1 MYTCMLFHHGGTF
14 QSARVLAFLVKD
26 YIFQWKRRKR
36 LFGIDAMYL
45 VVPFCCSLFKEEIRL
60 FPILETERIRLREI
74 KKEDANRIFSY
85 FSSDEVT
92 RYYGQDSFQK
102 IEDAENL
109 IELFHKNYSEKRGI
123 RWGIEC
129 KKTNELIGTIG
140 FHLWSPRHKRAEI
153 GYDLHPD
160 NWGHGYAQE
169 AVAEILS
176 YGFNV
181 MELTRIGA
189 VVFIENESS
198 NKLLLKLGFEREGIL
213 KSYMYQDGVAYDTY
227 VYSLIRKNYL

>member
-1 MYTCMLFHHGGTF
+1 M
-14 QSARVLAFLVKD
+14 
-26 YIFQWKRRKR
+26 
-36 LFGIDAMYL
+36 
-45 VVPFCCSLFKEEIRL
+45 
-60 FPILETERIRLREI
+60 FPVLETERIRLREI
-74 KKEDANRIFSY
+74 NKEDANRIFSY

-92 RYYGQDSFQK
+92 RYYGQDSFRK
-102 IEDAENL
+102 IEEAENL
-109 IELFHKNYSEKRGI
+109 IEIFHKNYSEKRGI

-129 KKTNELIGTIG
+129 KETNQLIGTIG

-160 NWGHGYAQE
+160 NWGYGYAQE
-169 AVAEILS
+169 AVAAIIS

-198 NKLLLKLGFEREGIL
+198 NKLLVNLGFESEGIL
-213 KSYMYQDGVAYDTY
+213 KSYMYQDGVAHDTY
-227 VYSLIRKNYL
+227 IYSLIRNNYL

>member
-1 MYTCMLFHHGGTF
+1 M
-14 QSARVLAFLVKD
+14 
-26 YIFQWKRRKR
+26 
-36 LFGIDAMYL
+36 
-45 VVPFCCSLFKEEIRL
+45 

-74 KKEDANRIFSY
+74 QKEDAFRIFSY

-92 RYYGQDSFQK
+92 RYYGQDSFHK
-102 IEDAENL
+102 IEDAEKL
-109 IELFHKNYSEKRGI
+109 IDLFHDNYSEKRGI

-160 NWGHGYAQE
+160 NWGYGYAQE
-169 AVAEILS
+169 AVTEILS

-181 MELTRIGA
+181 MDLTRIGA
-189 VVFIENESS
+189 VVFLENDAS

-227 VYSLIRKNYL
+227 IYSLIRKNYL

>member
-1 MYTCMLFHHGGTF
+1 M
-14 QSARVLAFLVKD
+14 
-26 YIFQWKRRKR
+26 
-36 LFGIDAMYL
+36 
-45 VVPFCCSLFKEEIRL
+45 

-129 KKTNELIGTIG
+129 KLTNELIGTIG

-153 GYDLHPD
+153 GYELHPD
-160 NWGHGYAQE
+160 QWGNGYAQE
-169 AVAEILS
+169 VVAEVLS
-176 YGFNV
+176 YGFTV

-189 VVFIENESS
+189 VVFIENDAS

-213 KSYMYQDGVAYDTY
+213 KSYMYQDGVAHDTY
-227 VYSLIRKNYL
+227 IYSLIKSKTL

>member
-1 MYTCMLFHHGGTF
+1 M
-14 QSARVLAFLVKD
+14 
-26 YIFQWKRRKR
+26 
-36 LFGIDAMYL
+36 
-45 VVPFCCSLFKEEIRL
+45 

-92 RYYGQDSFQK
+92 RFYGQDSFQK

-160 NWGHGYAQE
+160 NWGYGYAQE

-176 YGFNV
+176 YGFKV

-189 VVFIENESS
+189 VVFIENDAS

-213 KSYMYQDGVAYDTY
+213 KSYMYQDGVAHDTY
-227 VYSLIRKNYL
+227 IYSLIRNNYL